1 MSVRRRDRSAR
12 LVGYARNMR
21 KEPTEAER
29 MLWSIL
35 RGNNV
40 GGFHFRRQVPIEGY
54 IVDFFCAKA
63 KLAVEAD
70 GGQHTDEEQQRYD
83 DDRSAVL
90 EASGIRM
97 LRFSDV
103 DVLQSIDAVGEAI
116 LHALTSANSEG
127 VSKITP
133 PPLPSPGVPGEGVRG
148 NAADGEIEDLV
159 WFLLSSDLAQEIKS
173 EFNGRLAVGLDVA
186 AATQHVLSHFQDV
199 LHDPQH
205 GPVVLVSL
213 AALQLREHQLHT
225 VIRDAVLDLISTGEA
240 AAAYPA
246 TSLDAR
252 TAQQQLLGRFA
263 AALAA
268 APVVD
273 D

>member
-1 MSVRRRDRSAR
+1 
-12 LVGYARNMR
+12 MR
-21 KEPTEAER
+21 KEPTEAEQK
-29 MLWSIL
+29 LWSIL
-35 RGNNV
+35 RGNKV

-63 KLAVEAD
+63 NLAVEAD
-70 GGQHTDEEQQRYD
+70 NGQHTDDELQRYD
-83 DDRSAVL
+83 DDRNAVL
-90 EASGIRM
+90 EASGVRM

-116 LHALTSANSEG
+116 LQALTASSSEG
-127 VSKITP
+127 TTRITP
-133 PPLPSPGVPGEGVRG
+133 PPLPSPGVPGEGEKA
-148 NAADGEIEDLV
+148 NADHAIEDLV
-159 WFLLSSDLAQEIKS
+159 WSLLSSDLAQEIKS

-186 AATQHVLSHFQDV
+186 AATQRVLSRFHDV

-252 TAQQQLLGRFA
+252 TAQQQLLGHFA